1 MGSDAGICMGMGMG
15 TSMGMG
21 ILGMGKGAGT
31 DGVDVGTSMDM
42 GMGMGKGVG
51 MGLGVGVG
59 TGMGCS
65 WVTGGDACTPWS
77 WSTGLS
83 SARRIRARSRGSC
96 TPARSSAWMR
106 CRRCSRPMASRARL
120 VFTRGEPACTS
131 PYMALLAE
139 LHHSC
144 TMVSHVTHVNV
155 SCRRARSSLS
165 KRLALPDGSTK
176 KVMACRPEFVCRI
189 IRRGCAGLCRR
200 AASMSIGMAISPC
213 LAQQSVRN
221 AHQCGTWMSP
231 PIHHGANWAV
241 VSSPLRVALR
251 AAARVHCGRP
261 PIWPVLRASPARF
274 AHPATG
280 ASGIAVVGVGGSI
293 VVSAV
298 AGVVTGGG
306 VLVSIALTGGG
317 VLVSKARVGLA
328 PGVGGITAA
337 GVDGGAVVGVVVS
350 AVAGSGVLIGR
361 ACVGVYRA
369 AGGVSGVAGGGVP
382 VGSACVRVCGT
393 AGGVGG
399 KAGAGVACR
408 APALV
413 RLPRLGCTNKVRAL
427 LWLRR
432 QVVMISREVQAGDG
446 VGGAMVM

>member
-1 MGSDAGICMGMGMG
+1 
-15 TSMGMG
+15 
-21 ILGMGKGAGT
+21 
-31 DGVDVGTSMDM
+31 
-42 GMGMGKGVG
+42 
-51 MGLGVGVG
+51 
-59 TGMGCS
+59 
-65 WVTGGDACTPWS
+65 
-77 WSTGLS
+77 
-83 SARRIRARSRGSC
+83 
-96 TPARSSAWMR
+96 
-106 CRRCSRPMASRARL
+106 
-120 VFTRGEPACTS
+120 
-131 PYMALLAE
+131 
-139 LHHSC
+139 
-144 TMVSHVTHVNV
+144 
-155 SCRRARSSLS
+155 
-165 KRLALPDGSTK
+165 
-176 KVMACRPEFVCRI
+176 
-189 IRRGCAGLCRR
+189 
-200 AASMSIGMAISPC
+200 
-213 LAQQSVRN
+213 
-221 AHQCGTWMSP
+221 MSP

-350 AVAGSGVLIGR
+350 AVAGSGVLVGIVLAGKACVGVATGVGGLAVAGADGGAVVGAVFSAVAGGGVPVGR